1 MKFFDFFSVSFV
13 LLSAGTS
20 ALKPYPQDANA
31 VRRRT
36 LVGTAPKVPAHIARA
51 RLPSA
56 QAARP
61 KVKTPSPKA
70 VGAKRKKTGAASKPK
85 ALACKVKGKLGKR
98 AVSSFDG
105 CHNDDPTRQ
114 GCTVAPNP
122 GVTHAVCGGPSPSG

>member
-105 CHNDDPTRQ
+105 IK
-114 GCTVAPNP
+114 
-122 GVTHAVCGGPSPSG
+122 GVLQRNEG